1 MNSVALL
8 GRITKDLELKTGG
21 AKNTSFG
28 RFNLAVNRNYKNAD
42 GKYDAD
48 FINCLAFG
56 KTAETI
62 AKYFKKGSQIA
73 VNGHIQTG
81 NYTNKDGQKVYTTDV
96 IIDNFDFVGSS
107 SEKNGGEPVRTI
119 EPGELSQSQG
129 QEDDFMKIP
138 DGIDEELPFA

>member
-8 GRITKDLELKTGG
+8 GRMTKDLDLKTGG

-56 KTAETI
+56 KTAEII

-73 VNGHIQTG
+73 VIGHIQTG
-81 NYTNKDGQKVYTTDV
+81 NYTNKDGQKVYTTEVVVDG
-96 IIDNFDFVGSS
+96 FDFVGSS
-107 SEKNGGEPVRTI
+107 STNNGGEPAKTT
-119 EPGELSQSQG
+119 EPTQSQG